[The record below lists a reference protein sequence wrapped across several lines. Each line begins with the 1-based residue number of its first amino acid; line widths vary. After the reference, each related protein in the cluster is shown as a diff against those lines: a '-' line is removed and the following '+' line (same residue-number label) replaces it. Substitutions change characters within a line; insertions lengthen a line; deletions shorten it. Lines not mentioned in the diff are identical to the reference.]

1 LCGEFGA
8 LLRLAW
14 VFDRMARGDVSTTDT
29 LASDVSLPSLPP
41 AAWARAHLHVGVLF
55 AIAAASLALRLD
67 IARNTSLWL
76 DEMYTLRDVN
86 RGFVRLLIGPNF
98 DHPGLAYTAT
108 KLGMLL
114 FGESDAGVRAASLAF
129 GTATLFAVYWLAIE
143 LGFGRF
149 RALAAVA
156 TLALAPLFVRQA
168 VEARH
173 YAPLMFFASL
183 SALAVLR
190 IEREPHRTRH
200 YALLFGSTLATL
212 LTHYY
217 GVTSIAAAYGG
228 VCYVAFA
235 AYRRRSGATRS
246 LVRGLTFSAGPLLLL
261 CAGIAA
267 VRYGRIANRYGIGDD
282 DPASISALTALDRL
296 LSDFSPL
303 HAAPA
308 VAYVAPL
315 FALLYL
321 AELFTTRRAAALTLL
336 ACLAV
341 PVAGLAAMGNG
352 IAFRPKYAIAAFV
365 VYHLLFVAGLC
376 SALERAARFVS
387 NHVSNGA
394 SVRFSELLPG
404 VAVGVLL
411 LARIVEFPAGYS
423 AGTVHHAG
431 LRDYLRAAGEKTR
444 LVCYVGYVCRQ
455 LMVGRYAVEP
465 EPMTL
470 EKFRKRPGVER
481 YLVAEFHVEGERE
494 KKFASLLRK
503 HFGLDEKAWNA
514 LPLVELPETRYH
526 PAVRARLV
534 DASGA
539 SPKKPRKKARRERDS
554 ARTDGR

>member
-1 LCGEFGA
+1 
-8 LLRLAW
+8 
-14 VFDRMARGDVSTTDT
+14 MARGDVSSTDT
-29 LASDVSLPSLPP
+29 LASDVSLPSL
-41 AAWARAHLHVGVLF
+41 ASVAWLRVHLHVGVLV
-55 AIAAASLALRLD
+55 AVAAASLALRLD

-86 RGFVRLLIGPNF
+86 RGVVRLLIGPNF

-129 GTATLFAVYWLAIE
+129 GTAALFAVYWLAIE

-217 GVTSIAAAYGG
+217 GVTSIAASYGG

-246 LVRGLTFSAGPLLLL
+246 LVRGLTFSAGPLLLV

-267 VRYGRIANRYGIGDD
+267 WRYGRIAKRYGIGED
-282 DPASISALTALDRL
+282 DPASLSPITALDRL
-296 LSDFSPL
+296 LSDFSPV

-308 VAYVAPL
+308 LAYAAPL
-315 FALLYL
+315 FALLCL
-321 AELFTTRRAAALTLL
+321 AELFAARRAAALTLL
-336 ACLAV
+336 ACLLL

-365 VYHLLFVAGLC
+365 VYHLLFVAGVC
-376 SALERAARFVS
+376 SAFERMARLVS
-387 NHVSNGA
+387 NRVSNGT
-394 SVRFSELLPG
+394 SPRFSGIFPG
-404 VAVGVLL
+404 VVVGALL
-411 LARIVEFPAGYS
+411 LARVTQFPAGYS

-431 LRDYLRAAGEKTR
+431 LRDYLRAAGEKTA

-455 LMVGRYAVEP
+455 LMAGRYAVEP

-470 EKFRKRPGVER
+470 ESFRKRPGVER
-481 YLVAEFHVEGERE
+481 YLVAEFHVEGARA
-494 KKFASLLRK
+494 KQFASLLRK
-503 HFGLDEKAWNA
+503 HFGLDQKAWKA
-514 LPLVELPETRYH
+514 LPLVELPETRYQ
-526 PAVRARLV
+526 PGVRARVV
-534 DASGA
+534 DASSA
-539 SPKKPRKKARRERDS
+539 APKKAKRKARREPGS
-554 ARTDGR
+554 QRTDRR

>member
-1 LCGEFGA
+1 
-8 LLRLAW
+8 
-14 VFDRMARGDVSTTDT
+14 MARGDVSPTDT
-29 LASDVSLPSLPP
+29 LASDVSLPSVAPV
-41 AAWARAHLHVGVLF
+41 AWVQAHLHIGALL
-55 AIAAASLALRLD
+55 ALAAASLVLRLD
-67 IARNTSLWL
+67 IAQNTSLWL

-86 RGFVRLLIGPNF
+86 RGLVRLLMGPNF

-129 GTATLFAVYWLAIE
+129 GTATLFAVYWLATE

-173 YAPLMFFASL
+173 YAPLMFFGSL

-190 IEREPHRTRH
+190 IEREPHRTRN

-217 GVTSIAAAYGG
+217 GVTTIAAAYGAVG
-228 VCYVAFA
+228 YVAFS
-235 AYRRRSGATRS
+235 AYRRRSAATRP
-246 LVRGLTFSAGPLLLL
+246 LVRGLTFSAAPLLLI

-267 VRYGRIANRYGIGDD
+267 GRYGRIADRYGIGED
-282 DPASISALTALDRL
+282 DPASISAFTALDRL

-303 HAAPA
+303 HASPA
-308 VAYVAPL
+308 AYVAPL
-315 FALLYL
+315 FALFCL
-321 AELFTTRRAAALTLL
+321 AERFAARRAAAITLL
-336 ACLAV
+336 ACLV
-341 PVAGLAAMGNG
+341 LPVAGLAAMGNG
-352 IAFRPKYAIAAFV
+352 IEFRPKYAIAAFV
-365 VYHLLFVAGLC
+365 VYQLLVIAGVC
-376 SALERAARFVS
+376 SVVGRAARFVS
-387 NHVSNGA
+387 NRVSNA
-394 SVRFSELLPG
+394 VSPRFSGLASG
-404 VAVGVLL
+404 VVVGALL
-411 LARIVEFPAGYS
+411 LARVAQFPAGYA

-431 LRDYLRAAGEKTR
+431 LRDYLRAAGEKTA

-455 LMVGRYAVEP
+455 LMIGRYAVEP

-470 EKFRKRPGVER
+470 ENFRKRPGVER
-481 YLVAEFHVEGERE
+481 YLVAEFHVEGARE

-503 HFGLDEKAWNA
+503 RFGLDKKAWTA

-534 DASGA
+534 DVSGA
-539 SPKKPRKKARRERDS
+539 SPKRPKKTARREQGS
-554 ARTDGR
+554 ERTERP